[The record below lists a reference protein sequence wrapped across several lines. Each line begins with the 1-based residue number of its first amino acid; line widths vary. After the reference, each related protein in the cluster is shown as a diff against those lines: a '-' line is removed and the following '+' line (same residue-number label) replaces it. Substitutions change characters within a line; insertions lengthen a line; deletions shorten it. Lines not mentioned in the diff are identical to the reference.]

1 LKYPVTLAVNGRE
14 HRVEVEART
23 LLVDLLR
30 DELGLGGV
38 RIGCETGSC
47 NACTVL
53 LDGKAVKS
61 CNVLALQ
68 VDGRRVTTI
77 EGLGRVAGVG
87 TAEGSRRLPQE
98 SEPLH
103 AIQRAFLEQGATAC
117 GFCAAGA
124 LLAAKDILDRPLDP
138 ALVEVS
144 LALRGHVCRCTGY
157 GGLLEAVQSVPRAA
171 GGGPS
176 SRTET

>member
-1 LKYPVTLAVNGRE
+1 MKYPVTLTVNGAE
-14 HRVEVEART
+14 HRLEVEART

-38 RIGCETGSC
+38 RVGCETGSC

-53 LDGKAVKS
+53 LDGRAVKS

-68 VDGRRVTTI
+68 VDGRSVTTI
-77 EGLGRVAGVG
+77 EGLGGVAGVG
-87 TAEGSRRLPQE
+87 AAEGPRRLPQD
-98 SEPLH
+98 SEPLDP
-103 AIQRAFLEQGATAC
+103 IQRAFLEQGATAC

-138 ALVEVS
+138 ALVEV
-144 LALRGHVCRCTGY
+144 ARAFRGHICRCTGY
-157 GGLLEAVQSVPRAA
+157 GGLLAAVQSVPRPVE
-171 GGGPS
+171 GGPS
-176 SRTET
+176 LRAET